1 MGNDESQQK
10 PADFHH
16 PVSPEIL
23 QAVIDTGGVTDGSI
37 IPLLEGLSPLE
48 MRINLT
54 VRKWKPAYT
63 AFAEARKRTGSKRQR
78 KKEIDAI
85 AKAERILAHWLPFLS
100 ADGLNPGNV
109 SSIIAGGKW
118 SEWLKQWPSQ
128 AGRPSEFILAECA
141 EDLAKVFKREGYRK
155 PPWEEI
161 GNIISDKILDA
172 DGLHK
177 GDLGNWILNLVKRHR
192 RQQEIDSSKSRRQ

>member
-128 AGRPSEFILAECA
+128 AGRPSEFILAEC
-141 EDLAKVFKREGYRK
+141 LRIWPRFSNAKGIENHHGRK
-155 PPWEEI
+155 S
-161 GNIISDKILDA
+161 GISSQTRFSMPTVSIRAIWGTGFLT
-172 DGLHK
+172 
-177 GDLGNWILNLVKRHR
+177 
-192 RQQEIDSSKSRRQ
+192 S